1 MASEV
6 TARVGHKRVT
16 ETGLHRPNV
25 RVMKMLSFRCEECAS
40 EYAII
45 EVSARGG
52 SRQKLCLHCGHPF
65 PKPEGT
71 PVLQYTLLKRPNQD
85 TLEDL

>member
-1 MASEV
+1 
-6 TARVGHKRVT
+6 
-16 ETGLHRPNV
+16 
-25 RVMKMLSFRCEECAS
+25 MKMLSFRCEECAS

-65 PKPEGT
+65 PKPEGEAT
-71 PVLQYTLLKRPNQD
+71 
-85 TLEDL
+85 